1 MKRILALCLLLAISS
16 GCLSYNQAA
25 RDIVEKANA
34 QIAADARAAE
44 AAAQEAGAK

>member
-1 MKRILALCLLLAISS
+1 MKRILAMCLLIFAAS
-16 GCLSYNQAA
+16 GCLSYNQCA

-44 AAAQEAGAK
+44 AAAQENLAP